1 MKKVLILFAGL
12 SLLASCAQNLEPTD
26 KGKEKDPGTEKP
38 VSADQ
43 ELTLNTRANL
53 TKAIAEDN
61 KVPNDNF
68 IGFMPN
74 FQSDIAGVRYDE
86 YNQIATF
93 GYDDSRQLWRGVA
106 VRKESA
112 RTIANM
118 VKSLFSDL
126 QTIAYVSNPFYWPGG
141 DRITMDYV
149 SFSYFNMRDVLYNT
163 AVSRYNLGR
172 VLSQVGPY
180 IDYVLAANPYKFNA
194 NRMNVWYQNQIL
206 NVLSYAM
213 SIATEDSIVLSPYVL
228 SVVLALGALT
238 DEGIT
243 MPGSDQPV
251 YITGRDVTDIL
262 DGIVPYLSSGEE
274 IDSETLLDYL
284 KPLMDKLRTPIEF
297 IEDYLIAVD
306 VLEGDETLIG
316 EGDGQITRERI
327 NEVVND
333 AYQLF
338 FNTLPKVGK
347 FIQDDLLYAY
357 GRGLK
362 NTTNGRV
369 DATFNHAKAWV
380 KVVVNNMTDND
391 LFVTGVSF
399 DNVKTGGTLVID
411 NSKSAFEAYWDFD
424 APEYHP
430 EVEPVEEG
438 AEFEAYDPMT
448 LQPTTSG
455 RKPRPGKKDI
465 ADAEA
470 QKIAEEK
477 KAAEGEK
484 AQEGIPEE
492 KPSGWK
498 GMLEEVGK
506 LITGDKVIGYIPDTY
521 LVPAHCYGP
530 ALEIT
535 TSSPGEEFRQRG
547 EAAKAA
553 AQSQRHK
560 MLSFTCL
567 RDESQFDKAVATK
580 LSGAMFPSQEPGTI
594 TLSYYSWESPKPSE
608 PMEQEHAV
616 VVGNESG
623 RNIDKA
629 YPMDE
634 LLYYLNQN
642 QSSGHLNTV
651 TLNLPRVKWEMG
663 KVYIYVIN
671 IGNNEI
677 TINSELVPWE
687 SQIVPEEEEETVPGG
702 VTPVK
707 VNFPDWGWENK

>member
-26 KGKEKDPGTEKP
+26 KGKEKDPGTGTTT
-38 VSADQ
+38 DQ

-53 TKAIAEDN
+53 TKAIAEGIL
-61 KVPNDNF
+61 VPKDNF

-86 YNQIATF
+86 YNQIRTF
-93 GYDDSRQLWRGVA
+93 GYDESKDLWRGIA
-106 VRKESA
+106 VKKESA
-112 RTIANM
+112 KSIANM
-118 VKSLFSDL
+118 VKSLFTDL
-126 QTIAYVSNPFYWPGG
+126 QPIAYVTNPFYWPGG

-149 SFSYFNMRDVLYNT
+149 AFSYFNMRDVLYNT

-180 IDYVLAANPYKFNA
+180 IDYVVAANPYDVNA

-238 DEGIT
+238 DDGIT

-251 YITGRDVTDIL
+251 HITGGDVTDIL
-262 DGIVPYLSSGEE
+262 DDLVPYLSSGGE
-274 IDSETLLDYL
+274 IDSKQLLKYL
-284 KPLMDKLRTPIEF
+284 EPLMRKLQTPIEF
-297 IEDYLIAVD
+297 IQDFAIAYD
-306 VLEGDETLIG
+306 VLNGDESKIG
-316 EGDGQITRERI
+316 EGEDQITEARL

-333 AYQLF
+333 AYWLF
-338 FNTLPKVGK
+338 FNNLHKVGK

-357 GRGLK
+357 DRGLR
-362 NTTNGRV
+362 NNTNGRV
-369 DATFNHAKAWV
+369 DAKFEHAKAWV

-391 LFVTGVSF
+391 LYVSGISF
-399 DNVKTGGTLVID
+399 DRVRTDGTLVID

-448 LQPTTSG
+448 LQPSTSSG
-455 RKPRPGKKDI
+455 RKLWPGKKDI
-465 ADAEA
+465 ADAEV
-470 QKIAEEK
+470 QKIAER
-477 KAAEGEK
+477 EK
-484 AQEGIPEE
+484 AQEVIPDK

-506 LITGDKVIGYIPDTY
+506 LITGEKVIGYIPDTY

-530 ALEIT
+530 AREIT
-535 TSSPGEEFRQRG
+535 TSSPGEESSQRG
-547 EAAKAA
+547 KAAKAA
-553 AQSQRHK
+553 AQSLGHK
-560 MLSFTCL
+560 RVAFTCL
-567 RDESQFDKAVATK
+567 NGSMPFEVEVAK
-580 LSGAMFPSQEPGTI
+580 NLSGAMFPSQEPGTI
-594 TLSYYSWESPKPSE
+594 SLSYYSWESPKPSE
-608 PMEQEHAV
+608 PMEQEPAV
-616 VVGNESG
+616 IVGNEFGS
-623 RNIDKA
+623 NINKA
-629 YPMDE
+629 YPMDK

-671 IGNNEI
+671 IANNEI
-677 TINSELVPWE
+677 TIQPHLVEWDT
-687 SQIVPEEEEETVPGG
+687 QIVTNDDEETVPGS
-702 VTPVK
+702 TDPVF
-707 VNFPDWGWENK
+707 VYDDPLDWGWGNK

>member
-1 MKKVLILFAGL
+1 MKKILILLAGL

-26 KGKEKDPGTEKP
+26 KGKEKNPGTGTTT
-38 VSADQ
+38 DQ

-53 TKAIAEDN
+53 TKAIAEGTE
-61 KVPNDNF
+61 VPNDNF

-93 GYDDSRQLWRGVA
+93 GYDDSRKLWRGIA
-106 VRKESA
+106 VKKESA
-112 RTIANM
+112 KSIANM
-118 VKSLFSDL
+118 VKSLFTDL
-126 QTIAYVSNPFYWPGG
+126 QPIAYVTNPFYWPGG

-149 SFSYFNMRDVLYNT
+149 AFSYFNMRDVLYNT

-180 IDYVLAANPYKFNA
+180 IDYVLAANPYKVNA

-238 DEGIT
+238 DDGIT

-262 DGIVPYLSSGEE
+262 DDLVPYLSSGEE
-274 IDSETLLDYL
+274 IDSEKLLDYL
-284 KPLMDKLRTPIEF
+284 KPLMNRLQMPIEF
-297 IEDYLIAVD
+297 IQDFAIAYD
-306 VLEGDETLIG
+306 VLNGDESKIG
-316 EGDGQITRERI
+316 EGEDQITEARL

-333 AYQLF
+333 AYWLF
-338 FNTLPKVGK
+338 FNNLHKVGK

-357 GRGLK
+357 DRGLK

-391 LFVTGVSF
+391 LFVSGISF
-399 DNVKTGGTLVID
+399 DKVRTDGTLVID

-424 APEYHP
+424 AAEYHP
-430 EVEPVEEG
+430 DVEPVEEG

-448 LQPTTSG
+448 LQPSTSSD
-455 RKPRPGKKDI
+455 RKPWPGKKAI

-484 AQEGIPEE
+484 AQEVIEKE

-506 LITGDKVIGYIPDTY
+506 LITGKKVIGYIPDTY

-530 ALEIT
+530 ALQIT
-535 TSSPGEEFRQRG
+535 TSSPGEESSQSG
-547 EAAKAA
+547 EATKAA
-553 AQSQRHK
+553 SQSQGHK
-560 MLSFTCL
+560 RVAFTCL
-567 RDESQFDKAVATK
+567 NGSMPFEVEVAK
-580 LSGAMFPSQEPGTI
+580 NLSGAMFPSQEPGTI
-594 TLSYYSWESPKPSE
+594 SLSYYSWESPKPSE
-608 PMEQEHAV
+608 PVEQEHAV
-616 VVGNESG
+616 IVGNESG
-623 RNIDKA
+623 RNINKV
-629 YPMDE
+629 YPMDR
-634 LLYYLNQN
+634 LLDYLNQN

-671 IGNNEI
+671 IANNEI
-677 TINSELVPWE
+677 TINSQLVPWD
-687 SQIVPEEEEETVPGG
+687 SQIVPEEEEETVPGST
-702 VTPVK
+702 TPV
-707 VNFPDWGWENK
+707 VIEYPGDWWK